1 VVALMCVG
9 MLSLPSPAK
18 AGWGCGWGCG
28 WGPGLVGF
36 GVGALVGTAL
46 FAPRVYAGPPPVY
59 GPASYGPP
67 TWSPA
72 WYNYCAQRYRSF
84 DRTRAISSALMA
96 IPISV
101 GSRAKVFFAWLR
113 RKQNVHMW
121 EASDCPHPGSSDAL
135 GLH

>member
-1 VVALMCVG
+1 MMETSLKAFTVVALMCVG

-67 TWSPA
+67 IQLA
-72 WYNYCAQRYRSF
+72 AHRKRY
-84 DRTRAISSALMA
+84 
-96 IPISV
+96 
-101 GSRAKVFFAWLR
+101 
-113 RKQNVHMW
+113 
-121 EASDCPHPGSSDAL
+121 
-135 GLH
+135 